1 MSRYNPCMPALRIA
15 VPPELRAPVE
25 TAIGRTAAARAARVG
40 TAELPEQASQRLRW
54 QRLWLERRRGRGA
67 GESEAEAALQDA
79 SQRAVLAL
87 LDRQVE
93 AAVLPADAAGDAAW
107 RLLEPRPGFTVCA
120 EVWWGQAAEGAPF
133 AWYEWP
139 GAGAVSETAERLAVA
154 GREVA
159 RWTGG
164 ATRTVV
170 VSFAGGPHAERAATE
185 RLLATLSA
193 RMAIEHL
200 PLYSPFFYRP
210 EGLQAGALLAAITR
224 LTGAAVPLLC
234 IPRLRG
240 AEMGAALRGAGGSWA
255 GPLLAGAEAAAAR
268 LAAAADAA
276 ATCHWLL
283 RAATA

>member
-1 MSRYNPCMPALRIA
+1 MSALRIVA
-15 VPPELRAPVE
+15 PPELRAAVE
-25 TAIGRTAAARAARVG
+25 AAIARGAGERARVG
-40 TAELPEQASQRLRW
+40 TAELPEAANLRLRW

-67 GESEAEAALQDA
+67 AASEAEAALHDA

-87 LDRQVE
+87 LDRQAE
-93 AAVLPADAAGDAAW
+93 AAVLPADASGDAAW
-107 RLLEPRPGFTVCA
+107 GLLEPRPGFAACA
-120 EVWWGQAAEGAPF
+120 EVWWGEAAGGAPF
-133 AWYEWP
+133 AWFEWP
-139 GAGAVSETAERLAVA
+139 GAAAVSETAERLAVA

-170 VSFAGGPHAERAATE
+170 VSFAGGPNAERAATE
-185 RLLATLSA
+185 RLLTTLSA
-193 RMAIEHL
+193 RTAVVHL

-224 LTGAAVPLLC
+224 LTGAAAPLLC

-240 AEMGAALRGAGGSWA
+240 AELGAALRGAGGSWA

-268 LAAAADAA
+268 LAPAATAADAA

-283 RAATA
+283 RAVV